1 MRANA
6 LSHLWLRQFSRHAP
20 IALALGLLL
29 FGRAAL
35 APAALAGGELPYGQ
49 GLLWKIE
56 RDGVAPSYLFGTIH
70 ITDERV
76 LRLPPEVAQAFNG
89 SRSAIFEVIM
99 TDELRL
105 QLAQAMVASPDR
117 TLDRVL
123 SPALFGEAMAAGARY
138 GLGEPQLRH
147 FKPWALAMFL
157 SVPKAEFARSAMG
170 AQPLDQWLQNQARA
184 QGKAVYALETGEE
197 QIALFNE
204 LSEAEQ
210 LSMLKSAIQ
219 DNARIETL
227 FAELTA
233 RYLAR
238 DVGGIHTEM
247 MLQSQSM
254 DEQLLKMFL
263 LRFNEERNR
272 TMAQRMAAR
281 LREGGAFVAIG
292 ALHLPGETGLLSLL
306 AAQGYHISRVY

>member
-6 LSHLWLRQFSRHAP
+6 LSDLWLRQFPRHAL
-20 IALALGLLL
+20 IVLALGLLL
-29 FGRAAL
+29 LGRAAV
-35 APAALAGGELPYGQ
+35 AGGEMPYGQ
-49 GLLWKIE
+49 GVLWKLE
-56 RDGVAPSYLFGTIH
+56 QGGVAPSYLFGTIH

-76 LRLPPEVAQAFNG
+76 LRLPDEVAQAFDG
-89 SRSAIFEVIM
+89 ARSATFEVIM
-99 TDELRL
+99 TDELRMR
-105 QLAQAMVASPDR
+105 LAKAMIASPDR

-123 SPALFGEAMAAGARY
+123 DPALYRDAMAAGARY
-138 GLGEPQLRH
+138 GFPPEQLKF

-170 AQPLDQWLQNQARA
+170 TLPLDQALQDRAQA
-184 QGKAVYALETGEE
+184 QGKPVHQLETGAE

-204 LSEAEQ
+204 LTEVDQ
-210 LSMLKSAIQ
+210 LAMLESAIQ

-227 FAELTA
+227 FEDMTA

-238 DVGGIHTEM
+238 DVGGIHSDM
-247 MLQSQSM
+247 IQQSKSM
-254 DEQLLKMFL
+254 DAQLVKMFL

-272 TMAQRMAAR
+272 TMVERMAPR
-281 LREGGAFVAIG
+281 LHEGGAFVAIG

-306 AAQGYHISRVY
+306 AAQGYEISRVY